1 MTFIDS
7 DDFVHSEY
15 LERLYQAANVLKTKI
30 SICKIA
36 ANDSTILEE
45 DLLPLKYLTEDAYCS
60 EILGVSMES
69 SCGKLYQK
77 SLWENIRFPYG
88 KLHED
93 RFTTHRVLF
102 QSPDVAIIRAPLYNY
117 CFNPNSL
124 THLPWN
130 PKRLDDMEALKQQCE
145 YFKEINALHAWKK
158 YVLSSMWSITW
169 MIQEIDKKEDL
180 TSEDLRCKKEL
191 LKKLRKSIKNC
202 KKIANIS
209 IDNYCYAYETAY
221 PRLIRLYWYGC
232 ALLQK
237 LKLKK

>member
-1 MTFIDS
+1 
-7 DDFVHSEY
+7 
-15 LERLYQAANVLKTKI
+15 
-30 SICKIA
+30 
-36 ANDSTILEE
+36 
-45 DLLPLKYLTEDAYCS
+45 
-60 EILGVSMES
+60 
-69 SCGKLYQK
+69 
-77 SLWENIRFPYG
+77 
-88 KLHED
+88 
-93 RFTTHRVLF
+93 
-102 QSPDVAIIRAPLYNY
+102 
-117 CFNPNSL
+117 
-124 THLPWN
+124 
-130 PKRLDDMEALKQQCE
+130 
-145 YFKEINALHAWKK
+145 
-158 YVLSSMWSITW
+158 MWLITW